1 MKFIVLTLFPEMFE
15 SYFKA
20 SIMKRAIGLEKIEVN
35 FVNIRDYTLD
45 KYNRCDTPSIGGGA
59 GLILKCQPIIDA
71 LNANSTPLTHKII
84 MGPRGTTF
92 NQSKAIELAK
102 NYSEILI
109 LCGHYE
115 GMDERIYPYFDE
127 EISIGDFI
135 LTGGE
140 AAAICVIDSIS
151 RLLDGVISKESII
164 EESFSNSLLEYP
176 QYTEPYNFNGSYV
189 PDILYSGNHTAIEK
203 WRKKES
209 LRITKNKRPDL
220 FDKYQ
225 LTKSDLKLLKEI
237 DEGTTPKWEIDAIE
251 KGKKFIKKKD

>member
-1 MKFIVLTLFPEMFE
+1 MKFTVLTLFPELFE

-20 SIMKRAIGLEKIEVN
+20 SIMKRAIGTNKIEVN

-71 LNANSTPLTHKII
+71 LKANSSTSAHKII

-92 NQSKAIELAK
+92 NQAKALEFAK
-102 NYSEILI
+102 NYDEIVI

-140 AAAICVIDSIS
+140 AAAICIIDSIS
-151 RLLDGVISKESII
+151 RLLDGVISKDSIV
-164 EESFSNSLLEYP
+164 EESFSNNLLEYP
-176 QYTEPYNFNGSYV
+176 QYTEPYNYNGAYV
-189 PDILYSGNHTAIEK
+189 PDILYSGNHKAIEK

-209 LRITKNKRPDL
+209 LKITKNKRPDL
-220 FDKYQ
+220 FAKYN

-237 DEGTTPKWEIDAIE
+237 EEGIQPKREVDALE
-251 KGKKFIKKKD
+251 KGKKFIKNKD

>member
-1 MKFIVLTLFPEMFE
+1 MKFTILTLFPEMLE
-15 SYFKA
+15 SYFA
-20 SIMKRAIGLEKIEVN
+20 SSIMKRAIGLNKIELN

-71 LNANSTPLTHKII
+71 LNKNSSPNAHKII
-84 MGPRGTTF
+84 MGPRGKTF
-92 NQSKAIELAK
+92 NQQKAVEFAR
-102 NYSEILI
+102 NYDEIVI

-140 AAAICVIDSIS
+140 AAAICVIDSIT
-151 RLLDGVISKESII
+151 RLLDGVISKESIV

-176 QYTEPYNFNGSYV
+176 QYTEPYNFNGAYV
-189 PDILYSGNHTAIEK
+189 PDILYSGNHKAIER

-209 LRITKNKRPDL
+209 LRITKLKRPDL
-220 FDKYQ
+220 FSKYI
-225 LTKSDLKLLKEI
+225 LTKSDKKLLDEI
-237 DEGTTPKWEIDAIE
+237 KEGTTPKWELDALE
-251 KGKKFIKKKD
+251 KGKKFIKNKD